1 MRFPVIGDIS
11 TKDGDGNKNARLT
24 NTLAESKKNGTTL
37 ATVRPGLNQVASTTG
52 NGNGLVCFNGELVNV
67 YDAALGIVVETET
80 EYGIPD
86 GLWFRVAYGS
96 GKYLAIRVGTDE
108 YAYSSDGDEWEVG
121 VLPAI
126 VNWRIIVF
134 NDSKFLAI
142 PYGSTVCATSTN
154 GLDWTEG
161 TITSEGWS
169 SVAWNGTVFC
179 AVAGVLGETTSAA
192 TSTDGLSWTSRT
204 LPASKRW
211 MGIAWNGTVFCA
223 VSGYST
229 ESSNVCA
236 VSSDGIT
243 WEAKTL
249 PDTCTWSDICANGT
263 TFCAVGW
270 DYTNAPNTTV
280 VAIST
285 DHGENWTLYS
295 PAFNMLPS
303 KVLHTGSFYCAVGEK
318 YCMTSYDGASWTR
331 VTMPTIL
338 EGGGE
343 EDADTWA
350 GVVYGGSKLCA
361 VGGNGEDVLIG
372 ASATSINGSTWSPSI
387 TRTYTTTT
395 LTTLTENADYDFAL
409 IP

>member
-1 MRFPVIGDIS
+1 M
-11 TKDGDGNKNARLT
+11 
-24 NTLAESKKNGTTL
+24 LAEEKQGKSF
-37 ATVRPGLNQVASTTG
+37 AAIRPGLSQVASTTG

-96 GKYLAIRVGTDE
+96 GKYLAIRVATDE

-121 VLPAI
+121 ALPAI
-126 VNWRIIVF
+126 VNWRILVF
-134 NDSKFLAI
+134 NGSKFLAI

-161 TITSEGWS
+161 TITSAGWS

-223 VSGYST
+223 VSGFST

-249 PDTCTWSDICANGT
+249 PDTCTWYDICANGT

-270 DYTNAPNTTV
+270 DNTNVPNTTV

-295 PAFNMLPS
+295 PAFNMEPS
-303 KVLHTGSFYCAVGEK
+303 KVLHTGSFYCAVGGK
-318 YCMTSYDGASWTR
+318 
-331 VTMPTIL
+331 
-338 EGGGE
+338 
-343 EDADTWA
+343 
-350 GVVYGGSKLCA
+350 
-361 VGGNGEDVLIG
+361 
-372 ASATSINGSTWSPSI
+372 
-387 TRTYTTTT
+387 
-395 LTTLTENADYDFAL
+395 
-409 IP
+409 